1 MRGCS
6 CRGTAGFA
14 HVSCL
19 AEEAKVLV
27 AEAEENNLG
36 DEGLLERARRWHTCG
51 LCEQSYHGVVRCA
64 LGWAC
69 WKTYVGRPE
78 ADQVRG
84 MAMNLLGGG
93 LSTSGHHE
101 DALSVQEV
109 ELSMARRLGY
119 SEDTILAVQSNLAV
133 SYSQLGRFEE
143 AMPLR
148 RDVYSGRLKLHGEEH
163 NQTLFA
169 AYNYANMLVHLER
182 FEEGK
187 ALLRRTLPVA
197 RRVLGENDDMTLRMR
212 WTSATALH
220 DDPNATLDDF
230 REAVNTLED
239 TEQTARRVLG
249 GAHPSTVKI
258 ERSLRMARVALAARG
273 GDVASLREAVGAMTA
288 GDYEWRES
296 RSPPGARG
304 DVESLR
310 EAVEAMTAGDA

>member
-1 MRGCS
+1 MDGK
-6 CRGTAGFA
+6 
-14 HVSCL
+14 
-19 AEEAKVLV
+19 AKV
-27 AEAEENNLG
+27 
-36 DEGLLERARRWHTCG
+36 ERRTRWYRCG
-51 LCEQSYHGVVRCA
+51 LCEQEYHGVVHCA
-64 LGWAC
+64 LSWAC

-78 ADQVRG
+78 SDWARTV
-84 MAMNLLGGG
+84 AMTELGGG
-93 LSTSGHHE
+93 LLAAKQFA
-101 DALSVQEV
+101 DALPVHEAA
-109 ELSMARRLGY
+109 LAAMRRLGEA
-119 SEDTILAVQSNLAV
+119 EDNILAVQSNLAV